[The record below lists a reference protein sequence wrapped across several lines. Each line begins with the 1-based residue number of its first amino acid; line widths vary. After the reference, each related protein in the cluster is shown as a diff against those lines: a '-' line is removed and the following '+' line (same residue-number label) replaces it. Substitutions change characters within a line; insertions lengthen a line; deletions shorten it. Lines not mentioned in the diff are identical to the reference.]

1 MRTRFLRRTAAAL
14 VVLATVL
21 GIGALTTA
29 PAAALR
35 SGTRSNEPWVV
46 QLYDSFDGRD
56 GRSCTGTAIA
66 ADWVLTADHCP
77 SSHVYYRYSLDPAED
92 EVLATVPVAETI
104 SLAPADMKLLRL
116 SRDHV
121 LPQYPTLLP
130 KGYRRGSVGDV
141 YGMGAS
147 PLALQRTEKVR
158 VHDVL
163 QTDDDVLELTSTAM
177 TDRAEQIGE
186 PGDSGGPLMIGGRL
200 VGVLHGTSVGGA
212 RVQQMYYSDVGPA
225 VAKLKELQEH
235 GRFPRHTSPEQASGI
250 TDVSVVRGYVEATMS
265 EALVRSGK
273 RVVFWVNGRY
283 AGDYNEGR
291 GWYAWK
297 YDVPGGTKIVPTTP
311 VKDGDLVQVGVLAS
325 GVDVAAADLLFQ
337 STLDGIDSVQRT
349 GDRVAVTMSR
359 ALVNSGKRVV
369 VWVDGVYRAEVLDD
383 VSLYASKSNIDG
395 ASIITPDGTV
405 PEGALVQIGVLPAG
419 TDLDQAEILDTRV
432 L

>member
-29 PAAALR
+29 PAAALT
-35 SGTRSNEPWVV
+35 SGTKSNEPWVV
-46 QLYDSFDGRD
+46 QLYDSLDGRD
-56 GRSCTGTAIA
+56 GVSCTGTAIA

-77 SSHVYYRYSLDPAED
+77 SSHVYYRYSPSPVED

-121 LPQYPTLLP
+121 LPQYPTLLS

-235 GRFPRHTSPEQASGI
+235 GRFPRHTSPEQASGSR
-250 TDVSVVRGYVEATMS
+250 TS
-265 EALVRSGK
+265 RS
-273 RVVFWVNGRY
+273 
-283 AGDYNEGR
+283 
-291 GWYAWK
+291 
-297 YDVPGGTKIVPTTP
+297 
-311 VKDGDLVQVGVLAS
+311 S
-325 GVDVAAADLLFQ
+325 
-337 STLDGIDSVQRT
+337 
-349 GDRVAVTMSR
+349 
-359 ALVNSGKRVV
+359 
-369 VWVDGVYRAEVLDD
+369 
-383 VSLYASKSNIDG
+383 
-395 ASIITPDGTV
+395 
-405 PEGALVQIGVLPAG
+405 AG
-419 TDLDQAEILDTRV
+419 TWRRR
-432 L
+432 

>member
-29 PAAALR
+29 PAVALT
-35 SGTRSNEPWVV
+35 SGTKSNEPWVV
-46 QLYDSFDGRD
+46 QVYDKIVGIQTNT
-56 GRSCTGTAIA
+56 CTGTAIA
-66 ADWVLTADHCP
+66 ADWVLTVDHCP
-77 SSHVYYRYSLDPAED
+77 ASHVYYRYAPSPTED
-92 EVLATVPVAETI
+92 EVTEAVPVAESI
-104 SLAPADMKLLRL
+104 SLAPVDLKLLHL
-116 SRDHV
+116 SRPHA
-121 LPQYPTLLP
+121 LPHYPRLVP
-130 KGYRRGSVGDV
+130 GGYRVGSVGDV
-141 YGMGAS
+141 YGLGPDMF
-147 PLALQRTEKVR
+147 PTQRTEKVWIR
-158 VHDVL
+158 KVGRMPNGAL
-163 QTDDDVLELTSTAM
+163 GMYSTA
-177 TDRAEQIGE
+177 TTGSTEQIGDT
-186 PGDSGGPLMIGGRL
+186 GDSGGPLIVNGNL
-200 VGVLHGTSVGGA
+200 VGVFYGTTLLGDP
-212 RVQQMYYSDVGPA
+212 VQMMGYTDVRPA
-225 VAKLKELQEH
+225 LEKLKELQGH
-235 GRFPRHTSPEQASGI
+235 DRSPREAASDPTVGI

-273 RVVFWVNGRY
+273 RVVVWVNGRY

-419 TDLDQAEILDTRV
+419 TDHDQAEILDARV

>member
-1 MRTRFLRRTAAAL
+1 MRHIAAG
-14 VVLATVL
+14 VVCLAIVL
-21 GIGALTTA
+21 GVGVGAAA
-29 PAAALR
+29 PAAALT

-46 QLYDSFDGRD
+46 EVYGSRFGLQGGLP
-56 GRSCTGTAIA
+56 CTGTAIA
-66 ADWVLTADHCP
+66 ADWVLTADHCEATD
-77 SSHVYYRYSLDPAED
+77 VFYRYTPSEGGEEVRAE
-92 EVLATVPVAETI
+92 VAVAETI
-104 SLAPADMKLLRL
+104 SLAPLEMKLVRL
-116 SRDHV
+116 SKRHE
-121 LPQYPTLLP
+121 LPRYPTLRP
-130 KGYRRGSVGDV
+130 GGYRVGSVGNI
-141 YGMGAS
+141 YGVGEGW
-147 PLALQRTEKVR
+147 LALQRTEKVWIR
-158 VHDVL
+158 NVGPMAHGAIGIH
-163 QTDDDVLELTSTAM
+163 TTA
-177 TDRAEQIGE
+177 TNGGTEQIGQ
-186 PGDSGGPLMIGGRL
+186 PGDSGGPLIVNGNL
-200 VGVLHGTSVGGA
+200 VGVFYGTTEPDESVQKMG
-212 RVQQMYYSDVGPA
+212 YTDVGPV
-225 VAKLKELQEH
+225 VAKLKELQAH
-235 GRFPRHTSPEQASGI
+235 GRFPRDVSSDHAVGI

-273 RVVFWVNGRY
+273 RVVVWVNGRY

-311 VKDGDLVQVGVLAS
+311 VKDGDLVQVGELAS

-419 TDLDQAEILDTRV
+419 TDLDQAEILDARV